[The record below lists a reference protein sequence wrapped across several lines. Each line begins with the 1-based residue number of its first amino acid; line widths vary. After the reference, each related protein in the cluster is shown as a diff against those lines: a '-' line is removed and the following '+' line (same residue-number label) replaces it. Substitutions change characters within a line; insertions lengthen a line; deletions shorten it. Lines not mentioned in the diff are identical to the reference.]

1 MAAST
6 FERYTTE
13 ITPAM
18 IETFGYGNVMQV
30 PRLQKVVVNI
40 GVGEASQDSK
50 LIDGAFADLKAIT
63 GQQPAPR
70 KAKKA
75 ISNFK
80 IREGMV
86 VGCCVTLRRRR
97 MYDFMDRLINFA
109 LPQVRDFRGLST
121 RSFDGRGNFNMGV
134 KEQIIFPEMDYD
146 KIDRVRGMNITMVTS
161 ADTDDEAI
169 ELLRLFGVPF
179 SSQMEQ
185 VDG

>member
-1 MAAST
+1 MASFSQDKYIA
-6 FERYTTE
+6 E
-13 ITPAM
+13 IMPAM
-18 IETFGYGNVMQV
+18 IEKFGYANPMQV
-30 PRLQKVVVNI
+30 PRLQKVVVNM
-40 GVGEASQDSK
+40 GVGEVSQDSK

-70 KAKKA
+70 QAKKA

-86 VGCCVTLRRRR
+86 VGCSVTLRRKR
-97 MYDFMDRLINFA
+97 MFDFSDRLINFA

-121 RSFDGRGNFNMGV
+121 KSFDGRGNFNMGV

-161 ADTDDEAI
+161 AGTDDEAI
-169 ELLRLFGVPF
+169 ELLRFFGVPF
-179 SSQMEQ
+179 SN
-185 VDG
+185 

>member
-1 MAAST
+1 MASGT
-6 FERYTTE
+6 HERFATE
-13 ITPAM
+13 IMPAM
-18 IETFGYGNVMQV
+18 IEKFGYANPMQV

-70 KAKKA
+70 RAKKA

-86 VGCCVTLRRRR
+86 VGCTVTLRRKR
-97 MYDFMDRLINFA
+97 MHDFVDRLINFA
-109 LPQVRDFRGLST
+109 LPQVRDFRGLS
-121 RSFDGRGNFNMGV
+121 RKSFDGRGNFNMGV

-161 ADTDDEAI
+161 ADTDEEAI

-179 SSQMEQ
+179 
-185 VDG
+185 GT